1 MDFHRLF
8 EILPYQQARFANE
21 KALSIREGD
30 GWRSFSTEA
39 CIAEMNKVSAGLLE
53 LGIAKGDIVA
63 IIAHAGSPY
72 WNFFDLGAQQ
82 IGAIVVPLHGNAS
95 APEIEYILRETE
107 AKVCLAA
114 TAELA
119 EQIQPICSKLPN
131 PTSVF
136 CIEKSATIPA
146 WEDLVRTPT
155 DAHLQHMEAIK
166 ATIDERDLV
175 TIIYTSGTTGEPKGV
190 MLSHRNIVS
199 NIKSVISLIPVDYE
213 CRVFSFLPPSHIFER
228 MVLFTYMA
236 AGSSIYYAESRE
248 SVISDLREARPHYFT
263 AVPKVLERVYH
274 SILAEIATK
283 PLLVRKIA
291 RWAIK
296 MGEKYNETKRFPL
309 PTYWLWHLVADIL
322 VYRQWRKQLGSAV
335 RGIAVGAAA
344 LQPELGKLFS
354 CAGIR
359 IREGYGL
366 TETSPV
372 VAFNRFEPGG
382 VRFGTVGIPVPGV
395 EVKIDDADEN
405 GEGEILVRG
414 PNVMLGY
421 FKKSEE
427 TKAVLTEDG
436 WFHTGDVGKFVYRRF
451 LRITDRQKD
460 IFKTSTGM
468 YVAPQLVEHAM
479 SANPFIEQCIIVGF
493 NRPAV
498 SALVVPHFP
507 TLERWCEANG
517 VHWTAPQFMVLNPK
531 VLQKI
536 EQEIQQVNETLP
548 KHQRVRHFHLLHQSW
563 TEETGE
569 LTPTL
574 KAKRHFILEKYHK
587 EIEEMYK

>member
-1 MDFHRLF
+1 MDFYRLF

-21 KALSIREGD
+21 KALSIRQGES
-30 GWRSFSTEA
+30 WRSFRTQE
-39 CIAEMNKVSAGLLE
+39 CVDETNRVSAGLLH

-63 IIAHAGSPY
+63 VIAHAGSPE

-82 IGAIVVPLHGNAS
+82 IGAVVAPLHGNARS
-95 APEIEYILRETE
+95 PEIEYILRETE

-114 TAELA
+114 TEELA
-119 EQIQPICSKLPN
+119 RQIERISQSLPN
-131 PTSVF
+131 PVHVF
-136 CIEKSATIPA
+136 CIEAGSDFLS
-146 WEDLVRTPT
+146 WEDLIKKPAAA
-155 DAHLQHMEAIK
+155 DLQRIETIK
-166 ATIDERDLV
+166 HTIDENDLA

-236 AGSSIYYAESRE
+236 AGSSIYYQSGQASLIE
-248 SVISDLREARPHYFT
+248 DLREARPHYFT
-263 AVPKVLERVYH
+263 AVPKVLERVYNG
-274 SILAEIATK
+274 ILAEVATK
-283 PLLVRKIA
+283 PLFVRKIVT
-291 RWAIK
+291 WAIR

-309 PTYWLWHLVADIL
+309 PTYWLWHLIADIL
-322 VYRQWRKQLGSAV
+322 VYRQWRRQLGGAV

-344 LQPELGKLFS
+344 LQPALGKLFS

-366 TETSPV
+366 TETAPV

-395 EVKIDDADEN
+395 EVRIDNPDEN

-414 PNVMLGY
+414 PNVMQGY
-421 FKKSEE
+421 FKKEAE
-427 TKAVLTEDG
+427 TKAVLRADG
-436 WFHTGDVGKFVYRRF
+436 WLHTGDVGKFVFRRF

-460 IFKTSTGM
+460 IFKTSVGM

-479 SANPFIEQCIIVGF
+479 CANPFIEQCLILGF
-493 NRPAV
+493 NRPSVA
-498 SALVVPHFP
+498 ALIVPHFP
-507 TLERWCEANG
+507 TLERWCKENE

-531 VLQKI
+531 VLQKM

-548 KHQRVRHFHLLHQSW
+548 THQRIRHFHLMHQNW

>member
-1 MDFHRLF
+1 MDFYRLF
-8 EILPYQQARFANE
+8 DILPYQQARFANE
-21 KALSIREGD
+21 RALAVREGE
-30 GWRSFSTEA
+30 GWRRFSTEA
-39 CIAEMNKVSAGLLE
+39 CIAEVNKVSAGLLD
-53 LGIAKGDIVA
+53 LGIAKGDNVA
-63 IIAHAGSPY
+63 VIASMCSPA

-82 IGAIVVPLHGNAS
+82 IGAAVVPIHGGANVS
-95 APEIEYILRETE
+95 EIAFILRETE
-107 AKVCLAA
+107 AKVCL
-114 TAELA
+114 TANAMFADQVEA
-119 EQIQPICSKLPN
+119 IRADLP
-131 PTSVF
+131 
-136 CIEKSATIPA
+136 
-146 WEDLVRTPT
+146 
-155 DAHLQHMEAIK
+155 HLQHVFSIKPAEGVPAWDELVKTPTEAHAQKIEAIK
-166 ATIDERDLV
+166 ATIGEHDLA

-199 NIKSVISLIPVDYE
+199 NIKSVISLIPVNFE
-213 CRVFSFLPPSHIFER
+213 CQVFSFLPPSHIFER
-228 MVLFTYMA
+228 MVIFTYMA
-236 AGSSIYYAESRE
+236 TGASIYYPAGRDSLSE
-248 SVISDLREARPHYFT
+248 DLRQARPHYLT

-274 SILAEIATK
+274 DILAEIAKK
-283 PLLVRKIA
+283 PLLLRKIA

-296 MGEKYNETKRFPL
+296 MGENYNETKRFPL

-322 VYRQWRKQLGSAV
+322 VYRQWRKRLGGKV
-335 RGIAVGAAA
+335 RGIVVGAAA
-344 LQPELGKLFS
+344 LQPELGRLFS

-395 EVKIDDADEN
+395 EVKINEPNAE

-421 FKKSEE
+421 FKKKED
-427 TKAVLTEDG
+427 TQAVLDADG
-436 WFHTGDVGKFVYRRF
+436 WLHTGDVGKFVFRRF

-479 SANPFIEQCIIVGF
+479 RANPFIEQCLIIGF

-498 SALVVPHFP
+498 SALIVPHFP
-507 TLERWCEANG
+507 TLKRWCSEHN
-517 VHWTAPQFMVLNPK
+517 VHWTGPQYMVLNPK
-531 VLQKI
+531 VLQKM
-536 EQEIQQVNETLP
+536 EQEVENVNATLP
-548 KHQRVRHFHLLHQSW
+548 RHQRVRHFRLLHQNW

-574 KAKRHFILEKYHK
+574 KAKRHVILEKYQK
-587 EIEEMYK
+587 DIEEMYQ